1 MLNRIIKVL
10 NIDYF
15 IQFFDIIVLG
25 DSMNKIVLVGC
36 GNVGMAYAYALVN
49 QKVYV
54 DELILIDINKD
65 KCLGEAMDLNHCMAY
80 SPSKIK
86 VRVGDYNDCSDAK
99 IVVIAA
105 GANQAKGETRMD
117 LIDKNSKIFS
127 SIITPIMES
136 GFDGIFV
143 VATNP
148 LDVMTYLTLKYSKL
162 PYNKVIGSGTTLDT
176 SRLRFILSEK
186 TGVNPKNIEAYVIG
200 EHGDSEFIPWS
211 NVNIAYKKV
220 SDILD
225 DVSLDKIEEE
235 VRTSAYTI
243 IEKKGATAYGI
254 GMCLV
259 KITNAILE
267 NKNSILPV
275 SSWDVENRVCISTP
289 AIVGS
294 NGVKEKIFIPLNEEE
309 TNKLINSIN
318 TIKDAISKIN

>member
-1 MLNRIIKVL
+1 
-10 NIDYF
+10 
-15 IQFFDIIVLG
+15 
-25 DSMNKIVLVGC
+25 MNKVVLVGC

-54 DELILIDINKD
+54 DELVLIDINKD

-80 SPSKIK
+80 SPSKIN
-86 VRVGDYNDCSDAK
+86 VRVGEYSDCGDAK

-105 GANQAKGETRMD
+105 GAAQQPGETRMD
-117 LIDKNSKIFS
+117 LIGKNSKIFA
-127 SIITPIMES
+127 SIINPIMES

-162 PYNKVIGSGTTLDT
+162 PTNRVIGSGTTLDT
-176 SRLRFILSEK
+176 SRLRYLLSEK

-220 SDILD
+220 SDLFT
-225 DVSLDKIEEE
+225 SEELESIEEE

-243 IEKKGATAYGI
+243 IDKKGATAYGI

-259 KITNAILE
+259 RITNAILE
-267 NKNSILPV
+267 DKNIVLPV
-275 SSWDVENRVCISTP
+275 SSWDKENRVCISTT
-289 AIVGS
+289 AIVGKY
-294 NGVKEKIFIPLNEEE
+294 GLKEKIFIPLNEEE
-309 TNKLINSIN
+309 TNKIINSIK
-318 TIKDAISKIN
+318 TIKNAIDELEII

>member
-1 MLNRIIKVL
+1 
-10 NIDYF
+10 
-15 IQFFDIIVLG
+15 
-25 DSMNKIVLVGC
+25 MNKVVLVGC

-54 DELILIDINKD
+54 DELVLIDINKD

-86 VRVGDYNDCSDAK
+86 VSVGDYNDCSDAK

-105 GANQAKGETRMD
+105 GANQAKGESRMD
-117 LIDKNSKIFS
+117 LISKNSKIFK
-127 SIITPIMES
+127 SIIDPIMAS
-136 GFDGIFV
+136 GFNGIFV

-162 PYNKVIGSGTTLDT
+162 PVNRVIGSGTTLDT

-186 TGVNPKNIEAYVIG
+186 LGVNPKNIEAYVIG

-211 NVNIAYKKV
+211 NVNIAYKKI
-220 SDILD
+220 SDILNSD
-225 DVSLDKIEEE
+225 ELNKIEEE

-243 IEKKGATAYGI
+243 IDKKGATSYGI

-275 SSWDVENRVCISTP
+275 SSWDNTNKVCVSTP
-289 AIVGS
+289 AIVGN
-294 NGVKEKIFIPLNEEE
+294 NGVKEKIFIPLSEEE
-309 TNKLINSIN
+309 KTKLTNSIN
-318 TIKDAISKIN
+318 TIKEACMKVE